1 VTGESPCAI
10 RRRQALLLSASYG
23 PGSYGCWFAI
33 KLRSKLSA
41 MAEIAHD
48 GQHDFWRPPVVQ
60 PDQSGPAMVEVCD
73 RCGTEFMPGSR
84 FCHACGA
91 GRQSAAL
98 AQASRWTQQLE
109 FHNIKQGLGL
119 STISLIA
126 FVIGMACVLGC
137 IACGVIYS
145 ERNVLEWEAVQ
156 LYRIQ
161 WLLGAAVSFVA
172 GILLKRRSR

>member
-1 VTGESPCAI
+1 
-10 RRRQALLLSASYG
+10 
-23 PGSYGCWFAI
+23 
-33 KLRSKLSA
+33 

-48 GQHDFWRPPVVQ
+48 TQHDFWRPPVVA
-60 PDQSGPAMVEVCD
+60 PAAPGPALVEVCD
-73 RCGTEFMPGSR
+73 SCGTEFMPGSH

-91 GRQSAAL
+91 VRQSTGL
-98 AQASRWTQQLE
+98 SQASGWAHHLE
-109 FHNIKQGLGL
+109 FHNIKHGLGL

-126 FVIGMACVLGC
+126 FVIGMTCVLGC

-156 LYRIQ
+156 LYRIE

-172 GILLKRRSR
+172 GILLKRKSR

>member
-1 VTGESPCAI
+1 MSD
-10 RRRQALLLSASYG
+10 
-23 PGSYGCWFAI
+23 
-33 KLRSKLSA
+33 
-41 MAEIAHD
+41 IAHEA
-48 GQHDFWRPPVVQ
+48 QQEFWRPPAAQ
-60 PDQSGPAMVEVCD
+60 PDGSARALVEVCD
-73 RCGTEFMPGSR
+73 TCGTEFMPGSR

-91 GRQSAAL
+91 ARESVAA
-98 AQASRWTQQLE
+98 AQTSHWTRHLE

-119 STISLIA
+119 TTISLIA
-126 FVIGMACVLGC
+126 FLIGIACVLGF

>member
-1 VTGESPCAI
+1 
-10 RRRQALLLSASYG
+10 
-23 PGSYGCWFAI
+23 
-33 KLRSKLSA
+33 

-48 GQHDFWRPPVVQ
+48 AQHDFWRPPVAQ
-60 PDQSGPAMVEVCD
+60 PASTVPSMVEVCD
-73 RCGTEFMPGSR
+73 SCATEFMPGSH

-91 GRQSAAL
+91 ARESQTATTG
-98 AQASRWTQQLE
+98 ASWTRHLE

-119 STISLIA
+119 PTISLVA
-126 FVIGMACVLGC
+126 FLIGLACVLGC

-161 WLLGAAVSFVA
+161 WLLGAAVAFVA
-172 GILLKRRSR
+172 GILLKRKAKY